1 MSFFN
6 SVLRAFGFG
15 HEEEDYED
23 DAPSALVT
31 PYRRQQDS
39 TPSAPVEEKKEETDG
54 QQMNVGDQAFPLDF
68 FDAIL
73 EVFNN
78 AQPDFIK
85 QCIDRDAQRRY
96 LYDTLGK
103 SFKEYLDRC
112 HDDMESS
119 FLAKSKSE
127 AKKYHDE
134 ISGLQERCKSIQE
147 KEDEFKQRQLSADR
161 QKRALSD
168 KVQELDRQIMS
179 LEAEKEQFILENR
192 SLVNKLKIAGVLE
205 ADAASSA
212 GVSIEEFGA
221 MRLRLDESV
230 AENERLTAEVERL
243 NAEVLENAELYKTKM
258 AMADK
263 MLSDIRNSNA
273 ESRKE
278 LDDAIASKNE
288 LQVKYDDSVSKVMAL
303 SSELEETNSLLEEMK
318 QEMIDKMAQVEDVLS
333 RRDEKIRT
341 LKEQRDDSA
350 VKVMSLEK
358 EIANLKE
365 SLELS
370 ARNSAA
376 IESELRKVQEKADDS
391 VTKEVVEAKPRRKRA
406 GKKTMPKI
414 SAIDETL
421 DSTEWLIATPPEG
434 MVAKTTGT
442 GSDADFGYQEP
453 PRKQTPDNAA
463 QMSLF

>member
-15 HEEEDYED
+15 HDEDDYD

-31 PYRRQQDS
+31 PYKRLQDADTVS
-39 TPSAPVEEKKEETDG
+39 VVETKEEKGEDAVVAEPETEL
-54 QQMNVGDQAFPLDF
+54 FPMDF

-78 AQPDFIK
+78 AQPDFVK

-96 LYDTLGK
+96 LYDTLGN
-103 SFKEYLDRC
+103 SFKEYLAKC
-112 HDDMESS
+112 HNDMEDN
-119 FLAKSKSE
+119 FLKKSRNE

-134 ISGLQERCKSIQE
+134 ISGLQERCRNIQE
-147 KEDEFKQRQLSADR
+147 KEDELKQRQLSADR

-168 KVQELDRQIMS
+168 KVRELESQIVS

-205 ADAASSA
+205 ADAAAGA

-221 MRLRLDESV
+221 LRVKLDESQS
-230 AENERLTAEVERL
+230 ENEKLHAEIDRL

-258 AMADK
+258 SMSDK
-263 MLSDIRNSNA
+263 MLSDLRNNNA
-273 ESRKE
+273 VNRKE

-288 LQVKYDDSVSKVMAL
+288 LQVKYEESVSKVMAL
-303 SSELEETNSLLEEMK
+303 SSELAEANSLLEEVK
-318 QEMIDKMAQVEDVLS
+318 QEMIDKMAKVEDVLA
-333 RRDEKIRT
+333 RRDEKIRV
-341 LKEQRDDSA
+341 LKEQKEA
-350 VKVMSLEK
+350 QAIKVMSLEK
-358 EIANLKE
+358 EVDNLKE
-365 SLELS
+365 SLEES
-370 ARNSAA
+370 IGNSAA
-376 IESELRKVQEKADDS
+376 KEIELKKAQEALAE
-391 VTKEVVEAKPRRKRA
+391 VTEKNVTEEKPKRRRA
-406 GKKTMPKI
+406 SKKSMPKI
-414 SAIDETL
+414 SAIDDTL

-434 MVAKTTGT
+434 VVAKSVGMV
-442 GSDADFGYQEP
+442 SDADFGYQEP